1 MENKDI
7 KVCLGV
13 TGYKVITTRTAESLL
28 WLMKYSIYDLIFPG
42 IKDSCYIVHNRSELV
57 NAALQNNADYLLFVD
72 GDMKFQPEI
81 LEQLMKHD
89 KDIVGAAYNYRRL
102 PLESTAKFP
111 RETEDEMPDKL
122 FKVDALG
129 TGMMLIKMSAF
140 EKIPKPWFSMKYDDN
155 GRVEIGDD
163 IWFCLQA
170 QKGGIDIWCDPTIKT
185 LKHLGDYEY

>member
-1 MENKDI
+1 MDNKDI

-13 TGYKVITTRTAESLL
+13 TGYKTIATRTAESLL

-57 NAALQNNADYLLFVD
+57 KAAIDNKADYLLFVD

-89 KDIVGAAYNYRRL
+89 KDIVGAPYNYRRL
-102 PLESTAKFP
+102 PLESTAKF
-111 RETEDEMPDKL
+111 EGKMPNEL

-129 TGMMLIKMSAF
+129 AGMMLIKMSCL
-140 EKIPKPWFSMKYDDN
+140 EKIPKPYFSMKYDKR
-155 GRVEIGDD
+155 GMVEIGDD
-163 IWFCLQA
+163 YWFCLQA
-170 QKGGIDIWCDPTIKT
+170 RKGGIEIWCDGSIKNVM
-185 LKHLGDYEY
+185 HVGDYFF